1 MASSPTDAPWPLPEL
16 TRARRAIVVV
26 DVVESVRLMQEDEAG
41 FIERWRRFVHEVRTD
56 VLPKHG
62 GRLVK
67 SLGDGMLLEFEAAP
81 QAVAAAF
88 AMHQSIAPMRQGLP
102 DSVAPWLRCGL
113 HIDEVVVDEMDIYGN
128 GVNLAARL
136 AALAGPGESVVSAGF
151 REQVLADFDADM
163 EDLGECYLKH
173 LPAPVRA
180 FRVWPMLPS
189 PFALPPRAAP
199 AVELRPVVAVLPFA
213 DRDGSAS
220 AHALGDVLADQVI
233 ATLSRSSALSVIS
246 RLSTHAF
253 RQRSDPLDKVAQA
266 LGAHYVLAGN
276 CSHAGGR
283 VQVSVTLSDV
293 RSGLVMWT
301 RSLSDHE
308 GAALETDSELVAS
321 LVSGVAQTIFA
332 SEVGSV
338 RSRALPTLQC
348 HTLLIAAISLLY
360 RLSPADFER
369 ARAALDALQERAPRH
384 AAPLAWLARWHL
396 FRIVQGWS
404 PDRRRDGEAALSYAK
419 RALDIDPDSSLALT
433 MLGNVNTSF
442 LRDLPTAHALYDRA
456 LAINPN
462 ESLAW
467 LQKGNCLSFGGAGA
481 QAIDHVQRA
490 VELSPLDPSRHFYL
504 SIMSS
509 AALSARDY
517 ERAIQAA
524 RASLRLNSEH
534 VSTYR
539 VLAIAQAMSGRLEE
553 ARANVARLMQL
564 EPGLTVAGFVARS
577 PGAAS
582 GLAHEF
588 GQALQAAGLP
598 AGVPTDHNGGT
609 KA

>member
-1 MASSPTDAPWPLPEL
+1 MSSLTPTDPWPLPEL

-41 FIERWRRFVHEVRTD
+41 FIDRWRRFVHEVRTA

-67 SLGDGMLLEFEAAP
+67 SLGDGMLLEFEEAP
-81 QAVAAAF
+81 RAVAAAF
-88 AMHQSIAPMRQGLP
+88 AMHQGIAPLRHGL
-102 DSVAPWLRCGL
+102 SESSALWLRCGL
-113 HIDEVVVDEMDIYGN
+113 HVDEVVVDEMDIYGK

-136 AALAGPGESVVSAGF
+136 AALAGPGENVVSAAF

-173 LPAPVRA
+173 LPTPVRA
-180 FRVWPMLPS
+180 FRVWPMLPT
-189 PFALPPRAAP
+189 PFALPTRAAP
-199 AVELRPVVAVLPFA
+199 ATELRPVVAVLPFS

-233 ATLSRSSALSVIS
+233 AALSRSSALSVIS

-253 RQRSDPLDKVAQA
+253 RQRNEPLDRVAQA
-266 LGAHYVLAGN
+266 LGAHYVLTGD

-283 VQVSVTLSDV
+283 MHVSVTLSDM
-293 RSGLVMWT
+293 RNGAALWT
-301 RSLSDHE
+301 RSLADRE
-308 GAALETDSELVAS
+308 GAVLETDSELVAT
-321 LVSGVAQTIFA
+321 LVNGVAHAIFA

-360 RLSPADFER
+360 RLSSADFER
-369 ARAALDALQERAPRH
+369 ARAALDTLQERAPRH

-396 FRIVQGWS
+396 FRVVQGWS
-404 PDRRRDGEAALSYAK
+404 LDRRRDGEAALSYAK

-433 MLGNVNTSF
+433 MLGNVHTSF
-442 LRDLPTAHALYDRA
+442 LRDLPAAQALYDRA

-467 LQKGNCLSFGGAGA
+467 LQKGNCLSFGGAGSRA
-481 QAIDHVQRA
+481 LDLVQRA

-553 ARANVARLMQL
+553 ARASVTRLMQL
-564 EPGLTVAGFVARS
+564 EPGLTVEGFVARS

-588 GQALQAAGLP
+588 GRALQAAGLP
-598 AGVPTDHNGGT
+598 AGTAMGQNGGT